1 MPQLKKAKNKSGRR
15 GNNEGSIFQ
24 RSDGL
29 WCGSVTTGYGAD
41 GKPVRKT
48 VYSKTRQDVAQK
60 VATLTVDVFK
70 NGYAKVT
77 TVTDRNFELL
87 CWEWFSLFVAPKLA
101 SVTVESRR
109 RLMKNHIFPTFGKMD
124 IANIDLKRLQGFFN
138 AKTKEL
144 AIDTVHKMKQ
154 LMNNFFAYAVEE
166 DILTKNPMVKV
177 AIKKNSGSTK
187 KGKAMRPEIRAS
199 VLNWVMGN
207 PILKPIVITFTLTGL
222 RPQELNGLKWSNV
235 CLDTKVLSVKE
246 AMNRVIGFDAEGNVT
261 SRGTTLGTTKTPKS
275 IRTFVMPDTLTHAL
289 VEWKR
294 YCDANDI
301 HSDFVFPNTETGAMR
316 TYSGL
321 RSLLE
326 RFKKSHKLQDEG
338 ITWYTFRHTFA
349 TVLLQDK
356 QNPRL
361 VADLMG
367 HVKTS
372 TTMDIYGSVFEDAH
386 VEAAHVLD
394 NIFTEI
400 IKKPSD
406 SKPT

>member
-1 MPQLKKAKNKSGRR
+1 
-15 GNNEGSIFQ
+15 SIFQ

-29 WCGSVTTGYGAD
+29 WCGTVTTGYNAD

-60 VATLTVDVFK
+60 VATLTADVFK
-70 NGYAKVT
+70 HGYTRAS
-77 TVTDRNFELL
+77 TVTDKSFEVL
-87 CWEWFSLFVAPKLA
+87 CWEWFNLFVAPRLA
-101 SVTVESRR
+101 SVTVDNRR
-109 RLMKNHIFPTFGKMD
+109 RLMKKHIFPVFGKMD
-124 IANIDLKRLQGFFN
+124 VKDIDLKRLQSFFN
-138 AKTKEL
+138 TKTKEL

-166 DILTKNPMVKV
+166 DVITKNPMSKIS
-177 AIKKNSGSTK
+177 IKKNAGSTN
-187 KGKAMRPEIRAS
+187 KGKAMRPEIRAN
-199 VLNWVMGN
+199 VLNWVMAN

-222 RPQELNGLKWSNV
+222 RPQELIAMKWVNV

-246 AMNRVIGFDAEGNVT
+246 AMNRVVRFDTEGNVA
-261 SRGTTLGTTKTPKS
+261 SRGAALGTTKTPKS
-275 IRTFVMPDTLTHAL
+275 VRTFVMPDTLTDAL
-289 VEWKR
+289 REWKR
-294 YCDANDI
+294 YCDANGI
-301 HSDFVFPNTETGAMR
+301 QSDFVFPNTETGEMR

-394 NIFTEI
+394 NIFTGLLKEN
-400 IKKPSD
+400 PSD
-406 SKPT
+406 PRPV